1 MRGLLILLAGLVA
14 GGLLSL
20 WIGPPPA
27 EDPPLAPTVVV
38 TPTDSIPPVIASAV
52 AMAPAAE
59 TAPTPIEA
67 EKSLAP
73 EATSSSLPSSL
84 LIPVS
89 GVATAQLVDSFQDGR
104 GSTRLHE
111 AIDILAPTGTP
122 VLATA
127 DGRIVKLFTS
137 VPGGL
142 TIYQFDTAET
152 RAYYYAHL
160 DRYAEGIV
168 EGLLVKRGDLLG
180 YVGSSGNA
188 NPAAPHLHFAIFLLG
203 PEKHWW
209 QGTAI
214 NPYPLLADTGP

>member
-1 MRGLLILLAGLVA
+1 MREVWILLAGLVA

-20 WIGPPPA
+20 WVGPPPP
-27 EDPPLAPTVVV
+27 EEPPLAPAVVV
-38 TPTDSIPPVIASAV
+38 TPLENVSPVIASAV
-52 AMAPAAE
+52 AMAPDTSPAPVDAE
-59 TAPTPIEA
+59 RSLATESPTAP
-67 EKSLAP
+67 
-73 EATSSSLPSSL
+73 L

-89 GVATAQLVDSFQDGR
+89 GVAAAQLSDSFQDGR
-104 GSTRLHE
+104 GGTQQHE
-111 AIDILAPTGTP
+111 AIDIMAPAGTP

-127 DGRIVKLFTS
+127 DGRIVKLFAS

-142 TIYQFDTAET
+142 TIYQFDPAET

-168 EGLLVKRGDLLG
+168 EGLTVKRGDLLG

-214 NPYPLLADTGP
+214 NPYPLLAAP